1 MTELL
6 GATESFLARRDIF
19 DQRPSSV
26 LMLEMPSVE
35 DVAKAIWQRQRNALD
50 PAAISYSVQW
60 RDPSI
65 PQKFWDE
72 FVLDAYAVLLLLIE
86 KHTEYE
92 NPR

>member
-6 GATESFLARRDIF
+6 GTLGSSPAKRDIF
-19 DQRPSSV
+19 ERLDPSV
-26 LMLEMPSVE
+26 LTLEMPSVE
-35 DVAKAIWQRQRNALD
+35 AVAKAIWQRQRDALD
-50 PAAISYSVQW
+50 PAAIAYNAKW